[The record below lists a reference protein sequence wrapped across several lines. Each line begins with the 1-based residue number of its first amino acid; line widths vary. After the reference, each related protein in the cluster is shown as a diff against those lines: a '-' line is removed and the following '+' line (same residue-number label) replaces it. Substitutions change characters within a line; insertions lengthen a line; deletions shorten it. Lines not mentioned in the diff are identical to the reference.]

1 MLNGLPIGDA
11 ASGYDPAD
19 PYKDRDPRLYA
30 SIFHNGSMWL
40 NRPVETFEGGA
51 DKPGGTIVQ
60 TRTGYYMRK
69 FMGRYEMLNPPY
81 QNELHYYIVLRYA
94 EVLLN
99 YRSEE
104 HTSEL
109 QSLMRNSYAV

>member
-1 MLNGLPIGDA
+1 MLRLPPRDTLT
-11 ASGYDPAD
+11 DTRF
-19 PYKDRDPRLYA
+19 PYTTLFR
-30 SIFHNGSMWL
+30 S
-40 NRPVETFEGGA
+40 RPVETFEGGA

-99 YRSEE
+99 YAEALNEYQGPVTEDRKS
-104 HTSEL
+104 TRL
-109 QSLMRNSYAV
+109 NSSH